1 MARLPRLCP
10 IGIPQHIIQRGN
22 NRQVCFA
29 SEDDFIAYAHWLT
42 EYAQEFNVK
51 VHAWVLMTNHVHL
64 LATPMSE
71 SGISKMMQALGRRY
85 VRYFNYTYQRTGTLW
100 EGRFKSCV
108 INAEEYFFI
117 CQRYIELNPVRAN
130 MVGHPADYKW
140 SSYRFHAQE
149 SLDLQSELWQPHE
162 LYLKLSRQQETR
174 AKRYQ
179 ALFKCHIP
187 EEELGRIRSA
197 THSDMALGN
206 DRFKEEIETLTG
218 RRVMPRTRGRK
229 PSQMD

>member
-29 SEDDFIAYAHWLT
+29 REDDFITYTHWLT
-42 EYAQEFNVK
+42 EYAEQFQVK
-51 VHAWVLMTNHVHL
+51 VHAWVFMTNHVHL
-64 LATPMSE
+64 LATPMIQN
-71 SGISKMMQALGRRY
+71 GISLMMQALGRRY

-108 INAEEYFFI
+108 ICAEEYFFI
-117 CQRYIELNPVRAN
+117 CQSYIELNPVRAN
-130 MVGHPADYKW
+130 MVAHPIDYKW
-140 SSYRFHAQE
+140 SSYQFHAQE
-149 SLDLQSELWQPHE
+149 SLELQSGLWQPHE
-162 LYLKLSRQQETR
+162 LYLKLSRQQRTR

-179 ALFKCHIP
+179 ALFKYHIP
-187 EEELGRIRSA
+187 EEELGRIRNA
-197 THSDMALGN
+197 TQSDMALGD
-206 DRFKEEIETLTG
+206 DRFKEEIKALTG
-218 RRVMPRTRGRK
+218 RRVTPKKRGRK

>member
-42 EYAQEFNVK
+42 EYAHQYQVK
-51 VHAWVLMTNHVHL
+51 VHAWVFMTNHVHL
-64 LATPMSE
+64 LATPMIE
-71 SGISKMMQALGRRY
+71 GGISKMMQALGRRY
-85 VRYFNYTYQRTGTLW
+85 VRYFNHTYQRTGTLW

-108 INAEEYFFI
+108 ISAEKYFFI

-130 MVGHPADYKW
+130 MVSHPADYKW

-149 SLDLQSELWQPHE
+149 SLELQSGLWQPHE
-162 LYLKLSRQQETR
+162 LYLKLSRQQRTR

-179 ALFKCHIP
+179 ALFKYHISD
-187 EEELGRIRSA
+187 EELGRIRSA

-206 DRFKEEIETLTG
+206 ARFKDEIEQLTG
-218 RRVMPRTRGRK
+218 RRVTSRKRGRK
-229 PSQMD
+229 PSQV